1 MKEFKKY
8 NRTDAALL
16 QVKLVNLIKNDEVLK
31 KEEFEFMLS
40 ADSNYFGISER
51 TLFFKGNSTLEI
63 YLLERL
69 LNIAKDNGV
78 NLTFNAIQEK
88 EEDAVVGFM
97 INIYLK

>member
-40 ADSNYFGISER
+40 TYSNYFKTPRR
-51 TLFFKGNSTLEI
+51 TLFFKGNLTLEI
-63 YLLERL
+63 SLLERL
-69 LNIAKDNGV
+69 LLIAKDNGV
-78 NLTFNAIQEK
+78 NLTINAIPENK
-88 EEDAVVGFM
+88 EDAEVGFM